1 MRAKVS
7 SLVFVLL
14 LLAGSAWAN
23 NLTAAT
29 AYSIKPGGTAS
40 EGFLDGSNTARWYR
54 FSSVSGRSYCVETNG
69 GVYFDTAAA
78 LDIDT
83 ELFVYRADATTVI
96 GSNDDDLQEPFG
108 FFTSRVCFVASAS
121 ETINIKVT
129 QSSFA
134 PGASMSFRV
143 RAVETTL
150 FSNWFFLGG
159 DYSAYTLLRNTTNSS
174 VNYTINWR
182 NGAGAIV
189 AIQTGTLTA
198 NASTYVDARTK
209 GGALAAVSGT
219 VEIVHNGS
227 PDAIMAT
234 TTVLSATTGLSFD
247 TLFTKRASW

>member
-14 LLAGSAWAN
+14 LVAGSAWAN
-23 NLTAAT
+23 NLTAGT

-40 EGFLDGSNTARWYR
+40 EGFLDGTNTARWYK
-54 FSSVSGRSYCVETNG
+54 FTAVSGRSYCVETTG
-69 GVYFDTAAA
+69 GVHFDTSAAS
-78 LDIDT
+78 DIDT
-83 ELFVYRADATTVI
+83 AINVFRSDAATTI
-96 GSNDDDLQEPFG
+96 GSDDDDAQEPFG
-108 FFTSRVCFVASAS
+108 FFTSRVCYVAPFTDT
-121 ETINIKVT
+121 EFIQVT

-143 RAVETTL
+143 RIVETTL

-159 DYSAYTLLRNTTNSS
+159 DYSAYTLLRNTTINS

-182 NGAGAIV
+182 NAAGAIV
-189 AIQTGTLTA
+189 AIQSGTLA
-198 NASTYVDARTK
+198 SNASTYVDARTK

-247 TLFTKRASW
+247 TFFTKRASW

>member
-7 SLVFVLL
+7 SLLFVLAFV
-14 LLAGSAWAN
+14 AGSAWAD
-23 NLTAAT
+23 NLTVST

-40 EGFLDGSNTARWYR
+40 EGFLNNTSTARWYR
-54 FSSVSGRSYCVETNG
+54 FSTVSGRSYCVETNG
-69 GVYFDTAAA
+69 GVSFDTAAT

-83 ELFVYRADATTVI
+83 ALFIYRGDGTTLI
-96 GSNDDDLQEPFG
+96 GSDDDDPQEPFG
-108 FFTSRVCFVASAS
+108 FFTSRVCFVAAFS
-121 ETINIKVT
+121 EMTNIKVT

-143 RAVETTL
+143 RVVETTL

-182 NGAGAIV
+182 NGSGAIV
-189 AIQTGTLTA
+189 AIQTGSLA
-198 NASTYVDARTK
+198 GNASTYVDARTK

-219 VEIVHNGS
+219 VEIVHNSS